1 MYLFIAFFI
10 AIVLMVCAISKWK
23 VHPFLAILGVSLLL
37 AIVLGIPLT
46 RIPDVLGQGFA
57 GVFTSIGL
65 VIILGILIGAI
76 LEKTGAA
83 LTLANTIVKWVGK
96 KHPETAMLLLGFVI
110 SIPVFCDSGFV
121 ITNPI
126 KKALAARTGASPVAM
141 TVCLAAGLYCSHVFI
156 PPTPGPIAAAGA
168 LGVENQLIKLV
179 LLGTLVSIPCL
190 VAAYCYARW
199 IGKRVHT
206 QEETQEESSQ
216 EEATQ
221 EGRKLAQKDAS
232 QEGRKLAQED
242 AKRALETALC
252 SSTNLPRGWAAA
264 APIVVPVLLMALGSL
279 AALPSLGG
287 AEGLLPTWAATAL
300 LFLGKPV
307 IALTVGLLFALL
319 LLRKKGIPFRSLT
332 EDCLKTAGPI
342 LFITAAGAALG
353 RVILEAGLVDA
364 MNTVASGLPALGIF
378 FPFLVAALLKS
389 AQGSSTVAITTTAGL
404 LGLYSDQGSLLS
416 ALGMSTPYLAV
427 LTVLAIG
434 AGAMT
439 VSHANDSYFW
449 VVTNFSG
456 LTPTNGYKTQTA
468 VTGIMGVVAVMVIW
482 VLTL

>member
-10 AIVLMVCAISKWK
+10 AIVVMVFAISKWK
-23 VHPFLAILGVSLLL
+23 IHPFLAIMGVSLLL
-37 AIVLGIPLT
+37 AIALGIPMT
-46 RIPDVLGQGFA
+46 RIPEVLGQGFA

-83 LTLANTIVKWVGK
+83 LTLANTVVKWVGK
-96 KHPETAMLLLGFVI
+96 KHPETAMLLLGFIV

-168 LGVENQLIKLV
+168 LGVENHLIMIV

-190 VAAYCYARW
+190 VAAHFYARW

-206 QEETQEESSQ
+206 QEESTQEN
-216 EEATQ
+216 
-221 EGRKLAQKDAS
+221 AS
-232 QEGRKLAQED
+232 QEGWKHVQEGP
-242 AKRALETALC
+242 K
-252 SSTNLPRGWAAA
+252 GWAAA

-287 AEGLLPTWAATAL
+287 AEGFLPTWVATGL

-319 LLRKKGIPFRSLT
+319 LLPKKEIPFRTLT

-353 RVILEAGLVDA
+353 RVILEAGLVEA
-364 MNTVASGLPALGIF
+364 MHTVASGLPSLGIF

-404 LGLYSDQGSLLS
+404 LGLYSDSGSLLS
-416 ALGMSTPYLAV
+416 ALGMNTPYLAV
-427 LTVLAIG
+427 MTVLAIG

-468 VTGIMGVVAVMVIW
+468 VTGIMGVVAVLVIW
-482 VLTL
+482 VLSL